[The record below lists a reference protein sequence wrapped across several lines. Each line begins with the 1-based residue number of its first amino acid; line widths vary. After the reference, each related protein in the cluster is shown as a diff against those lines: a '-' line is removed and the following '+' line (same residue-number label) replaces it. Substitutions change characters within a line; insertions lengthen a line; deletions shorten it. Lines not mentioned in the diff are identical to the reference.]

1 MRETAKRL
9 KSITSLTAIVF
20 SLLFVAASVQAR
32 SGQAVEAP
40 PANDNFANAEVINGV
55 TASIGGTNVDA
66 TSETNEPNIVSG
78 GTINSVWYK
87 LTAPM
92 TGSVNID
99 TNGPGTIAS
108 DTSIGVFVGA
118 SLVSLNEITANSGYV
133 PFGYSRMT
141 FGVQSGTVYYIKVEG
156 FGALTGTFTLNYA
169 LTAAS
174 PNDNFASARSIYNFA
189 GSNLSISDTNVGST
203 GETGEPNH
211 AGGSTPLNSVW
222 YSWVAPSNI
231 TMTFE
236 TVNSTYD
243 TTLAVYTGAAVNS
256 LTLITEDDDMP
267 NANSSRVT
275 FAATAGT
282 TYYIAVDGFGAGIG
296 TISLNWHVSFA
307 ESGLQFS
314 FYIPGWTDFTVYRPS
329 NNTWYTV
336 QSASA
341 GTNCCFRTT
350 KWGQAGDVPVS
361 GDYDGDSETDIG
373 IFRPSNGSFYIR
385 RSSDGGLMSRQWG
398 VNGDLPVQG
407 DFDGDDRADFAV
419 FRPSTNTFYVFMSE
433 GFSLF
438 AVQWGQ
444 AGDIPAVGDYDGDGK
459 TDIAVFRKNPGTP
472 TAYFYV
478 RLSTNGSLMAVQW
491 GNEFDQV
498 VPGDYDRD
506 GKTDIAVFRASAG
519 AWYIRRSSDGSLIS
533 QLWGSAGDLAEPGDY
548 DADGK
553 TDVAVFRPSNGN
565 HYVLKSQTG
574 TVRVV
579 NWGTT
584 GDTPVPSTNAH

>member
-1 MRETAKRL
+1 M
-9 KSITSLTAIVF
+9 
-20 SLLFVAASVQAR
+20 SLLFVALTASVQAR
-32 SGQAVEAP
+32 GDQAVMAP
-40 PANDNFANAEVINGV
+40 PANDNFANAEIING
-55 TASIGGTNVDA
+55 TSASIAGTNVEA

-92 TGSVNID
+92 TGSVNMD

-108 DTSIGVFVGA
+108 DTSIAVFTGA
-118 SLVSLNEITANSGYV
+118 TLVSLNEITANSGYV

-141 FGVQSGTVYYIKVEG
+141 FGVTSGTVYYIKVEG
-156 FGALTGTFTLNYA
+156 FGSVTGTFTLNYA

-174 PNDNFASARSIYNFA
+174 PNDNFANARSIYNFI
-189 GSNLSISDTNVGST
+189 GSNLRISDTNVGST
-203 GETGEPNH
+203 GEAGEPNH
-211 AGGSTPLNSVW
+211 VGVSTPVNSVW
-222 YSWVAPSNI
+222 FSWVAPSNVS
-231 TMTFE
+231 MTFD
-236 TVNSTYD
+236 TVGSTYD

-256 LTLITEDDDMP
+256 LTLITDDDDMP
-267 NANSSRVT
+267 NENKSRVT
-275 FAATAGT
+275 FAATSGT
-282 TYYIAVDGFGAGIG
+282 TYYLAVDGFAGNTG
-296 TISLNWHVSFA
+296 TISLNWHVNIA
-307 ESGLQFS
+307 ESGMQSS

-336 QSASA
+336 QSASN
-341 GTNCCFRTT
+341 GTSCCFRTM
-350 KWGQAGDVPVS
+350 KWGQAGDLPVA

-385 RSSDGGLMSRQWG
+385 KSTDGSLLARQWG
-398 VNGDLPVQG
+398 VNGDLPIQG

-419 FRPSTNTFYVFMSE
+419 FRQSNNTFYVHMSNS
-433 GFSLF
+433 GSLLG
-438 AVQWGQ
+438 VQWGQ
-444 AGDIPAVGDYDGDGK
+444 AGDVPAVADYDGDGK
-459 TDIAVFRKNPGTP
+459 TDIAVFRKNPGSP
-472 TAYFYV
+472 TAYFYI
-478 RLSTNGSLMAVQW
+478 RLSTDGSLMAVQW

-506 GKTDIAVFRASAG
+506 GKADIAVFRASAG
-519 AWYIRRSSDGSLIS
+519 AWYIRRSFDGSLIS
-533 QLWGSAGDLAEPGDY
+533 QLWGSAGDLAVPGDY

-553 TDVAVFRPSNGN
+553 TDVAVFRPSDGN

-584 GDTPVPSTNAH
+584 GDTPLPFTNVH